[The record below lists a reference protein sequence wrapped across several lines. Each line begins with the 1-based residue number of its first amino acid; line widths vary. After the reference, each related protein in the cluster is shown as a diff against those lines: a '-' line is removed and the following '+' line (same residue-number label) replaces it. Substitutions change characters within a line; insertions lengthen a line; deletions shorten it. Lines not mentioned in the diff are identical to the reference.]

1 MPERAFSEMGDAM
14 TRALVGGDFGL
25 YRKVMRLPLTIAPEG
40 GTAYLLSDEAALRE
54 DFDLYHAILKVHGV
68 TDIFRDVL
76 DVLPEGDGHRVICNV
91 HILVRAYRIV
101 EPFRSEMLIH
111 PAPEGWV
118 ISEIRSTAGHI
129 DWTLGRARIGPGRD
143 FLQR

>member
-1 MPERAFSEMGDAM
+1 MPERGFSEIGDVL
-14 TRALVGGDFGL
+14 TRALVTGDFAL

-40 GTAYLLSDEAALRE
+40 GQAYVLRDEAALRE
-54 DFDLYHAILKVHGV
+54 DFDLYHAVLKVHGV
-68 TDIFRDVL
+68 TDIFRDVQE
-76 DVLPEGDGHRVICNV
+76 VRPEGDGHRVICRV
-91 HILVRAYRIV
+91 HILVRAYRIA

-111 PAPEGWV
+111 PTPEGWV

-129 DWTLGRARIGPGRD
+129 DWTLGRAEIGPGRD